1 MGLRFIGH
9 EGNFMKRV
17 RHAFVPVHAVA
28 ARVEMRTS
36 VLSDKLLANAER
48 LHLMATEHR
57 GAVLGVYDGESEM
70 PEAFQWEF
78 SAEEKENWLT

>member
-1 MGLRFIGH
+1 
-9 EGNFMKRV
+9 
-17 RHAFVPVHAVA
+17 
-28 ARVEMRTS
+28 MRTS

-48 LHLMATEHR
+48 LHLMAPEHR
-57 GAVLGVYDGESEM
+57 GAVLGVYDGESEI